1 MYPIVNSVID
11 DGGDCDSDNDDDN
24 VDDVYADSVDDVD
37 VNV

>member
-11 DGGDCDSDNDDDN
+11 DGGDCDGDNDDDN